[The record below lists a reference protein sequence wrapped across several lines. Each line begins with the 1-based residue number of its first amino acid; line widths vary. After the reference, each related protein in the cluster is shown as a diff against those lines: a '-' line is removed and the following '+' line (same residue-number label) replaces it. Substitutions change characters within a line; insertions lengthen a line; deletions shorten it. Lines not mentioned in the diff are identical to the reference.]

1 MTKQN
6 SQVRVRRRF
15 WHGLPLDLWS
25 FGAVMIA
32 AVVLAPILSVIWIAF
47 HPSENIWPHLISS
60 VLPRYFGNTLILMV
74 GVAAFTAFFGT
85 ATAWL
90 VAMYRFPGQRWL
102 DYALLFPLAIPAYVG
117 AYALVDFLDY
127 AGPLQTAMRAA
138 FGWRDAREYWFPQV
152 RAHGPAIV
160 VLGSAL
166 YPYVYLLARAAF
178 REQSGCTYEVARAL
192 GAGPWAMFWRVGLP
206 LARPAIA
213 TGVALAL
220 METVADYGTVQ
231 HFGVQTLTTGVFSTW
246 LTGNNAGGAAQIA
259 GVILLVIFLL
269 LALERVFRRN
279 ARFYRLSKA
288 TRPIAPLPLPGMWGW
303 AAAAFCVFP
312 FALGF
317 VLPLLV
323 MLGHAIKRPDVWV
336 APGLLPALGNTV
348 LVGGIAAALTVLAA
362 LFLVYGTRMIGRD
375 LARMVL
381 PATLLGYAAP
391 GAVLALGLLV
401 PLAALDHWVAD
412 GMEWLTGNNAGGAA
426 QIAGVI
432 LLVIFLL
439 LALERVF
446 RRNARFYRLS
456 KATRPIAPLPLS
468 GMWGWAAAAFC
479 VFPFALGFVLPLLVM
494 LGHAI
499 KRPDVWVAP
508 GLLPALGNTVLVG
521 GIAAALTVLAALFLV
536 YGTRMIG
543 RDLARMVLPATLLGY
558 AAPGAVLALGL
569 LVPLAALDHWVADSM
584 EWLTGYDP
592 GLLMTGTS
600 AAIVLAYFVRF
611 FGIAQGALDAA
622 FGRVSPSLPMAA
634 RSLGRSAGGAL
645 RDVYL
650 PLMKG
655 SVATALLV
663 VFVDCVKELPA
674 TLLLRPFNF
683 NTLSTR
689 VFELASLE
697 KLGEAAPAALLVMAV
712 GLAAVGLL
720 ARATRPPKYTE

>member
-6 SQVRVRRRF
+6 SQVHVPRRY
-15 WHGLPLDLWS
+15 WPGLRLDLWS
-25 FGAVMIA
+25 FGAVAIA

-47 HPSENIWPHLISS
+47 HPGENIWPHLISS
-60 VLPRYFGNTLILMV
+60 VLPRYFANTLILMV
-74 GVAAFTAFFGT
+74 GVAVFTAFFG
-85 ATAWL
+85 AAAAWL

-102 DYALLFPLAIPAYVG
+102 DYALLFPLAIPAYIG

-138 FGWRDAREYWFPQV
+138 FGWRDARDYWFPQV

-178 REQSGCTYEVARAL
+178 REQSGCSYEVARAL
-192 GAGPWAMFWRVGLP
+192 GAGPWALFWRVGLP

-259 GVILLVIFLL
+259 GVILALIFVL
-269 LALERVFRRN
+269 LALERISRRN

-288 TRPIAPLPLPGMWGW
+288 TRPIAPLPLSGVWAW
-303 AAAAFCVFP
+303 AATAFCALP
-312 FALGF
+312 FAVGF
-317 VLPLLV
+317 VLPVLV
-323 MLGHAIKRPDVWV
+323 MLGHALKRPDVWL
-336 APGLLPALGNTV
+336 APGLVPALGNTV

-381 PATLLGYAAP
+381 PATLIGYAAP
-391 GAVLALGLLV
+391 GAVLALGLLL
-401 PLAALDHWVAD
+401 PLAALDHRVAD
-412 GMEWLTGNNAGGAA
+412 
-426 QIAGVI
+426 
-432 LLVIFLL
+432 
-439 LALERVF
+439 
-446 RRNARFYRLS
+446 
-456 KATRPIAPLPLS
+456 
-468 GMWGWAAAAFC
+468 
-479 VFPFALGFVLPLLVM
+479 
-494 LGHAI
+494 
-499 KRPDVWVAP
+499 
-508 GLLPALGNTVLVG
+508 
-521 GIAAALTVLAALFLV
+521 
-536 YGTRMIG
+536 
-543 RDLARMVLPATLLGY
+543 
-558 AAPGAVLALGL
+558 AVL
-569 LVPLAALDHWVADSM
+569 WI
-584 EWLTGYDP
+584 TGHDP
-592 GLLMTGTS
+592 GLIMTGTS

-645 RDVYL
+645 RGVYL

-720 ARATRPPKYTE
+720 ARATHSPKNNE